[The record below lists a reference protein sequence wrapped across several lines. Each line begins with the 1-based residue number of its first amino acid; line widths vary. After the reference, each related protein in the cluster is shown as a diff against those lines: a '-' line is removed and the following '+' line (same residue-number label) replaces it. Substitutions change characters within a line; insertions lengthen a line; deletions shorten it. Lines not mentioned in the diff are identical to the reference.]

1 MGVPS
6 YLAHLIESGSARNKG
21 ESADP
26 KLIRY
31 RTSYYPS
38 DVGVESV
45 IADIEELRALIQEQE
60 PRLAGLME
68 QAVIFPLD
76 CGLASKASENGK
88 GIYDLQR
95 DNSQQRATMPAPQ
108 PLDEMN
114 YGVDK
119 RYDQGNH
126 NY

>member
-6 YLAHLIESGSARNKG
+6 YLAHLIESGSAKNKG

-60 PRLAGLME
+60 PRLAGVLE

-76 CGLASKASENGK
+76 CGLASKASEGGK
-88 GIYDLQR
+88 GISDLQK
-95 DNSQQRATMPAPQ
+95 DNTQQRAVMPTPQ
-108 PLDEMN
+108 PLDELN
-114 YGVDK
+114 YTESK
-119 RYDQGNH
+119 HYDGNK